1 MELLLLPIIVIA
13 SGLRL
18 VKQYQRGVVLT
29 LGKFTSIRQ
38 PGLRFI
44 VPVIQS
50 LQKVDIRTKVV
61 DVPEQEAITRDN
73 IPVRISAV
81 VYYRLTD
88 AARAILEVENFH
100 WAVSQIAQTTMRNSV
115 GEVSLD
121 ELLQSRSKISEK
133 IKDEVDKVTDAW
145 GVSVEALELKDII
158 IPEGLKR
165 TISKEAEAERERRA
179 VIIKAEGEKSAAEN
193 LSLAAQMLAKTPGA
207 LHLRTLQ
214 SINDISS
221 DQSNT
226 TIWMLPVET
235 LEAIKGFAQNFAKNS
250 K

>member
-1 MELLLLPIIVIA
+1 MELLLLPVIVIA

-29 LGKFTSIRQ
+29 LGKFTSIRE